1 MGVPRY
7 EDVALRSVCEN
18 DAPAQV
24 VGKVLPL
31 LAGWLDYKEAALFVF
46 DGNLLQDFLDAGG
59 GFLVGKLA

>member
-7 EDVALRSVCEN
+7 EDVALRSVCGN
-18 DAPAQV
+18 DAPVQV